1 MTTSTSGTSAAIV
14 RQFYALLGEG
24 KFEEASQFLN
34 DDLVVHES
42 PALPYGG
49 DYHGKA
55 GFAELGARLT
65 EGFDAA
71 PIGDVDYLD
80 AGEKVIVRIPSRFTW
95 RATGQS
101 VEMNVVEVATVRNG
115 QIVDLDVYYKDPG
128 ALTALAS

>member
-1 MTTSTSGTSAAIV
+1 MSTATSGTAAAIV
-14 RQFYALLGEG
+14 RQFYELLGAG
-24 KFEEASQFLN
+24 KFEEASQFLHE
-34 DDLVVHES
+34 DLVVHES

-71 PIGDVDYLD
+71 PTGAVDYID
-80 AGEKVIVRIPSRFTW
+80 AGDKVIVRIPSRFTW

-101 VEMNVVEVATVRNG
+101 VEMNVVEVATLQNG

-128 ALTALAS
+128 ALSALAA